1 MDLIIP
7 CNCFGFIFAS
17 KPERSFSSPFQQNTT
32 TIILAT
38 LQQIA
43 MSMTTHGPPC
53 DSTTGI
59 PSLAENLSLENAN
72 PTFTLFPKLPP
83 ELRLKILRRALPF
96 SRKGRRFIEV
106 KARIGASS
114 RHSKE
119 PCWFVLDD
127 NAYSSDVKDV
137 GLLRASKESRDAY
150 LRYFDKSLRA
160 KGQGLIR
167 YQEDDIIYVG
177 K

>member
-83 ELRLKILRRALPF
+83 ELRLKILKHALPF
-96 SRKGRRFIEV
+96 SLHPVIR
-106 KARIGASS
+106 
-114 RHSKE
+114 
-119 PCWFVLDD
+119 
-127 NAYSSDVKDV
+127 
-137 GLLRASKESRDAY
+137 
-150 LRYFDKSLRA
+150 KSLA
-160 KGQGLIR
+160 GLSWMITRIR
-167 YQEDDIIYVG
+167 LMSRMSDF
-177 K
+177 